1 MIINTPTGLEPW
13 FDEKAIRRAAV
24 TARIP
29 TITTLSAAR
38 AAAEGIAAL
47 QRGEVNIRAC
57 SSCMRN
63 ETCGSARGRSSSGTH
78 GIIRLQ
84 RSGGML
90 LHGIFP
96 PITTPFYP
104 DGKVYFKKLESNV
117 EHYSRT
123 PCAGIVVLGST
134 GEAIL
139 LSDEER
145 RDVLKSAREAA
156 APNKV
161 LIAGTGVESAIETLR
176 LTEYA
181 AELGYD
187 VAMVRTPHYYK
198 KQMQPANMLAFY
210 RTVADRSPLP
220 VIIYNFPQATGYD
233 IPAELV
239 IELAEHPNLIGIKES
254 CGDVEK
260 VRKMVEGT
268 RHIKRSAT
276 VTETFDAVTPRM
288 LAAASGVRIGDGGEL
303 VPVASLGG
311 KLGRPCKPSSA
322 AVTVVGKMKTRQKE
336 VGFQVLVGRRTSCI
350 LRSMPEPWA
359 RFLLLPCARRPPATR
374 FMPRGKKATPNWRD
388 EAGAHRQSRA
398 AYRRRVGHSGVKYA
412 MDFNGYFGG
421 PARLPLL
428 PLTGDA
434 KMKSSG

>member
-1 MIINTPTGLEPW
+1 
-13 FDEKAIRRAAV
+13 
-24 TARIP
+24 
-29 TITTLSAAR
+29 
-38 AAAEGIAAL
+38 
-47 QRGEVNIRAC
+47 
-57 SSCMRN
+57 
-63 ETCGSARGRSSSGTH
+63 
-78 GIIRLQ
+78 
-84 RSGGML
+84 ML

-104 DGKVYFKKLESNV
+104 DGNVYFKKLESNV
-117 EHYSRT
+117 ERYSRT
-123 PCAGIVVLGST
+123 PCAGVVVLGST

-139 LSDEER
+139 LSDQER
-145 RDVLKSAREAA
+145 RDVLKSAREVA

-161 LIAGTGVESAIETLR
+161 LIAGTGIESAIETLR

-198 KQMQPANMLAFY
+198 KQMQPANILAFY

-254 CGDVEK
+254 SGDVDK

-268 RHIKRSAT
+268 RHIKRNAA
-276 VTETFDAVTPRM
+276 VTETFEAVTPRM
-288 LAAASGVRIGDGGEL
+288 LASTTAVSGGDGGDL
-303 VPVASLGG
+303 VSVAALAGSGSSSLA
-311 KLGRPCKPSSA
+311 KPSSA
-322 AVTVVGKMKTRQKE
+322 AVTVVGNMKTRQKE
-336 VGFQVLVGRRTSCI
+336 TGFQVLVGAANKLHPSLDAGAVGAILAFACLAPTSCYEI
-350 LRSMPEPWA
+350 YAAWKEGDTELAGLKQQRIA
-359 RFLLLPCARRPPATR
+359 RPA
-374 FMPRGKKATPNWRD
+374 
-388 EAGAHRQSRA
+388 E
-398 AYRRRVGHSGVKYA
+398 RVVGELGIPGVKYG

-428 PLTGDA
+428 PLTGEL
-434 KMKSSG
+434 KSEVERLLADVRN